1 MAVTWTV
8 DVTVEDIANEIVRV
22 VAMAS
27 DDATD
32 PPKTTTVAL
41 SADISTPALK
51 IAALDRLWAKYLV
64 KVNKATAIAT
74 VIGDLEAAAKANLE
88 GRSV

>member
-8 DVTVEDIANEIVRV
+8 DVTVEDVANKIVRV
-22 VAMAS
+22 VAIAS
-27 DDATD
+27 DDATT
-32 PPKTTTVAL
+32 PPKTTSVAL
-41 SADISTPALK
+41 SADISTSALK

-74 VIGDLEAAAKANLE
+74 VIGDLEAAAKADLE
-88 GRSV
+88 ARSV

>member
-88 GRSV
+88 ARSV